1 MSNDIIE
8 RLRSAFPNTCAQ
20 WEAADEIESL
30 RQQLLS
36 SQKREVMLRYAI
48 SWCSK
53 VTVDQKQIV
62 MLQDAATQ
70 LLGRKRPNQTDDD
83 PRLILEIDCLNLED
97 ALAATADL
105 KEQGK

>member
-1 MSNDIIE
+1 MN
-8 RLRSAFPNTCAQ
+8 RLAD
-20 WEAADEIESL
+20 EAAYFGAVQDGVESQQELIESL
-30 RQQLLS
+30 RQQLATS
-36 SQKREVMLRYAI
+36 
-48 SWCSK
+48 
-53 VTVDQKQIV
+53 QKQIV
-62 MLQDAATQ
+62 MLRDAATQ